1 MFFIVHGKALNKN
14 TQRIYK
20 EGAMIG
26 HEDILYDRK
35 RDSTM
40 EAMTEVHTYRLEREN
55 LEKIM
60 EDYGAIKY
68 ELLKTSEKREIY
80 FQFQKVM
87 NVKNMEVLTKICND
101 RLVEIFDK

>member
-1 MFFIVHGKALNKN
+1 MRGKVLNKN

-40 EAMTEVHTYRLEREN
+40 EAMTEVYTYRLEKEH

-60 EDYGAIKY
+60 DDFSTIKY
-68 ELLKTSEKREIY
+68 ELL
-80 FQFQKVM
+80 
-87 NVKNMEVLTKICND
+87 
-101 RLVEIFDK
+101 